1 MVTLEET
8 HSTRG
13 RARLLHEMLTGD
25 VVRDGWRNESVK
37 QALDLCFAC
46 KACKTECPVNVDMAT
61 FKAEFLAHYYEG
73 RMRPL
78 SAYAIGLFPWL
89 ARMGSLAPGMA
100 NWTARAL
107 APVGKAALG
116 IAPERQLPEM
126 APVSFKTW
134 FGRRKKPQAGARHRV
149 VLWADTF
156 NNYVHP
162 QTAIAATEVLEAAG
176 CEVHVLGQRLCCG
189 RPLYDSGMLGLARRQ
204 LRRSMAAL
212 KPYLDQGFSVV
223 GLEPSCVAVFRDEL
237 LGLFPADPDAKRT
250 AAGFRLLSEF
260 LEMIDFQ
267 PPHLDRRA
275 IVQGHCHHQ
284 AIMKM
289 TAEEKVLK
297 RMNLDYKLL
306 DSGCCGMAGG
316 FGFLKES
323 YDVSMKAAERVL
335 LPAVRSAGDA
345 LVIADGFSCRE
356 QIRQATGH
364 KALHLAEVLQMAMV

>member
-1 MVTLEET
+1 
-8 HSTRG
+8 
-13 RARLLHEMLTGD
+13 
-25 VVRDGWRNESVK
+25 
-37 QALDLCFAC
+37 
-46 KACKTECPVNVDMAT
+46 VNVDMAT

-73 RMRPL
+73 RLRPL

-89 ARMGSLAPGMA
+89 ARAGSVAPGIA
-100 NWTARAL
+100 NWTARSF
-107 APVGKAALG
+107 APVAKAVAG
-116 IAPERQLPEM
+116 IAPERQLPAL
-126 APVSFKTW
+126 APVSFKAW
-134 FGRRKKPQAGARHRV
+134 FGRRKKVNAGATHRV

-162 QTAIAATEVLEAAG
+162 QTAIAAVEVLEAAG
-176 CEVHVLGQRLCCG
+176 CEVQVLKQRLCCG
-189 RPLYDSGMLGLARRQ
+189 RPLYDSGMLRLARRQ

-237 LGLFPADPDAKRT
+237 LGLFPSDPDAKRT
-250 AAGFRLLSEF
+250 SASFLVLSEF
-260 LEMIDFQ
+260 LERIDFQ
-267 PPHLDRRA
+267 PPHLEKRA

-297 RMNLDYKLL
+297 RLKLDYTLL

-323 YDVSMKAAERVL
+323 YEVSMKAGERVL

-364 KALHLAEVLQMAMV
+364 HALHLAEVLRMAIV

>member
-1 MVTLEET
+1 
-8 HSTRG
+8 
-13 RARLLHEMLTGD
+13 
-25 VVRDGWRNESVK
+25 
-37 QALDLCFAC
+37 
-46 KACKTECPVNVDMAT
+46 MAT

-73 RMRPL
+73 RLRPL
-78 SAYAIGLFPWL
+78 SAYAIGLFPWV
-89 ARMGSLAPGMA
+89 ARYGSLASGVA
-100 NWTARAL
+100 NWTARTFAPL
-107 APVGKAALG
+107 AKAAAG
-116 IAPERQLPEM
+116 IAPERQLPAL
-126 APVSFKTW
+126 APVSFKAW
-134 FGRRKKPQAGARHRV
+134 FGRRNKPQPGARHRV
-149 VLWADTF
+149 LLWADTF

-162 QTAIAATEVLEAAG
+162 QTAIAAVEVLEAAG

-212 KPYLDQGFSVV
+212 KPYLEQGFAVV

-250 AAGFRLLSEF
+250 AAGFLLLSEF
-260 LEMIDFQ
+260 LERIEFQ
-267 PPHLDRRA
+267 PPQLEKKA

-289 TAEEKVLK
+289 TAEEKVLQ

-323 YDVSMKAAERVL
+323 YEVSMKAGERVL

-356 QIRQATGH
+356 QIRQSTGRN
-364 KALHLAEVLQMAMV
+364 ALHLAEVLRMAIAGQSVITPTESTSHG

>member
-25 VVRDGWRNESVK
+25 LVRDGWRNEGVK
-37 QALDLCFAC
+37 EALDLCFAC

-61 FKAEFLAHYYEG
+61 FKAEFLSHYYEG
-73 RMRPL
+73 RLRPL

-89 ARMGSLAPGMA
+89 ARYGSVAPGMA
-100 NWTARAL
+100 NWSARTFAPL
-107 APVGKAALG
+107 AKAVIG
-116 IAPERQLPEM
+116 VAPERQLPEL
-126 APVSFKTW
+126 APVSFKSW
-134 FGRRKKPQAGARHRV
+134 FRRRSKPRAGAQHRV
-149 VLWADTF
+149 LLWADTF
-156 NNYVHP
+156 NNYVKP
-162 QTAIAATEVLEAAG
+162 QTAMAAVEVLEAAG

-204 LRRSMAAL
+204 LRRSIAAL
-212 KPYLDQGFSVV
+212 KPYLEQGFSVV

-250 AAGFRLLSEF
+250 AANFLLLSEF
-260 LEMIDFQ
+260 LEQIDFQ
-267 PPHLDRRA
+267 PPHLEKRA

-323 YDVSMKAAERVL
+323 YEVSMKAGERVL
-335 LPAVRSAGDA
+335 LPAVRAAGDA

-364 KALHLAEVLQMAMV
+364 NALHLAEVLRMAMA